1 MKNCLILLLALAV
14 FGCSTSA
21 SGGGG
26 SSSVTGVS
34 LDHASAVVPVGTTCQ
49 LTASVTPSDASQA
62 VTWSTSDAARA
73 TVSTTGLVTGV
84 SSGTVVIT
92 ATTVSGSKDASCDV
106 AVTPPALLSAWAGTY
121 ASTSGY
127 GSGTISDWRLYSD
140 DSSTGMWTNSGGSLS
155 LSGTGTYGLSGTS
168 YAWTVVGIATNPS
181 ATPTTSPYT
190 GTGSGTL
197 TSTGG
202 TGTYSITFTD
212 WVGISDAGT
221 WSVTALAGPTRLS
234 SWIVVATP
242 TGGTAGSASIGL
254 YSDNTLSLWW
264 AVGTSQSVTGSGT
277 YTLNGSGAWNAAVK
291 VEELAGLLTRSG
303 MNTIALK
310 DARGAQWT
318 KLIFNA
324 STNPVGALTLLHHGA
339 ATRFAPTA
347 QLFNDL
353 ISEGEAVAK
362 KLGIELHGDP
372 RQLVQKGAN
381 APGKHRA
388 SMLQDVL
395 AKRQT
400 EVDFMNGAIVQW
412 GEKVG
417 VPTPLNK
424 ALWQLV
430 KGLEHAWKDPE

>member
-1 MKNCLILLLALAV
+1 MRICVIGCGAVGSLFAAHLAKTGEAEVWAYDVWKEHTDAIRKHGLRLSGAAEFTAQLNATCDPKELPRCDYGIV
-14 FGCSTSA
+14 ATKAIHTRSA
-21 SGGGG
+21 TAQ
-26 SSSVTGVS
+26 VARIF
-34 LDHASAVVPVGTTCQ
+34 DENSAVCSVQNGVGNEEIIAEHVKYVIRGTTFPAGHPVAPGHIGYDIKGDTWIGPFEPTH
-49 LTASVTPSDASQA
+49 TA
-62 VTWSTSDAARA
+62 
-73 TVSTTGLVTGV
+73 
-84 SSGTVVIT
+84 
-92 ATTVSGSKDASCDV
+92 
-106 AVTPPALLSAWAGTY
+106 
-121 ASTSGY
+121 
-127 GSGTISDWRLYSD
+127 
-140 DSSTGMWTNSGGSLS
+140 ME
-155 LSGTGTYGLSGTS
+155 
-168 YAWTVVGIATNPS
+168 
-181 ATPTTSPYT
+181 
-190 GTGSGTL
+190 
-197 TSTGG
+197 
-202 TGTYSITFTD
+202 
-212 WVGISDAGT
+212 
-221 WSVTALAGPTRLS
+221 
-234 SWIVVATP
+234 
-242 TGGTAGSASIGL
+242 
-254 YSDNTLSLWW
+254 
-264 AVGTSQSVTGSGT
+264 
-277 YTLNGSGAWNAAVK
+277 K

-417 VPTPLNK
+417 VPTPLHK
-424 ALWQLV
+424 ALWQLI